1 MDQTTANKEKR
12 KRERQENEEKRA
24 KKHQED
30 FERNQSVADI
40 SFGSEN
46 EMDVDTQSDKEFE
59 IPQNPNT
66 GRNG

>member
-12 KRERQENEEKRA
+12 KREREENEEKRA

-30 FERNQSVADI
+30 CERNQSMADI
-40 SFGSEN
+40 SFCSEN

-59 IPQNPNT
+59 IPKT
-66 GRNG
+66 GRND